1 MAQKSGLGSALRRMM
16 GGAPPSGR
24 DIGPAA
30 ESVLMNDTRLRI
42 FCSICNRPGSHVR
55 ELSRAAGV
63 APPSVLWHAGRL
75 AGRGAVVRSRSGNR
89 SVFCPAGMV
98 EAGDIG
104 LLAFIGER
112 SRLPAVRLAMERP
125 GMAQSEL
132 TGGAGVNGH
141 ALGALASRG
150 VLSVVRDGRHRRYYP
165 APLLAQKRELYE
177 KRARR
182 FRQKLL
188 SLFQEEGLSPEE
200 QRYDRTFLEVRVT
213 LGTRT
218 ESLRLLCNPFALEK
232 F

>member
-1 MAQKSGLGSALRRMM
+1 MAQKSGLGTALRRMM
-16 GGAPPSGR
+16 GGAPPPGR
-24 DIGPAA
+24 GAGPAA
-30 ESVLMNDTRLRI
+30 ETVRMNGTRLGISR
-42 FCSICNRPGSHVR
+42 SICNRPGSHVR
-55 ELSRAAGV
+55 ELSRGAGV
-63 APPSVLWHAGRL
+63 APPSVLWHVGKL
-75 AGRGAVVRSRSGNR
+75 VERGAVVRSRARNR

-150 VLSVVRDGRHRRYYP
+150 VLPVVRDGRHRRYYP
-165 APLLAQKRELYE
+165 APLLAQMRELYE